1 MEITLVQARVFWIYA
16 LNMLLGIAI
25 IQMGSIPNTI
35 FGIVIKTALTLFG
48 MIYSFKSSLGILM
61 TVTPI
66 TYGKYTRL
74 IVDKKLL
81 KLIENER
88 KIKGE

>member
-25 IQMGSIPNTI
+25 IHMYNIPNTI

-66 TYGKYTRL
+66 TYGKYTNL